1 MPRSFLEVFHQALV
15 RARARMWPADA
26 PEPEYHLDAKPLSAD
41 ALVDVVI
48 QFNWDPLSQTD
59 NVRVLKILDE
69 SFWRTR
75 GCWSSGLSSETRTR
89 TMPANAKPSEQH
101 KRQSTTPRLP

>member
-59 NVRVLKILDE
+59 NVRVLKILDGGV
-69 SFWRTR
+69 RPTKV
-75 GCWSSGLSSETRTR
+75 SGGRVG
-89 TMPANAKPSEQH
+89 AGAVA
-101 KRQSTTPRLP
+101 